1 MRKTEPILSLDM
13 EDPIDFIKAYGSFNY
28 VKVGHN
34 LAVQGK
40 KILDFFEENGY
51 KVILDLKFADIPSTV
66 ARSIKSWDHPAIIG
80 FTVHSSA
87 GVESIKAALDTTDKY
102 IFSVIKLTSVSG
114 ELEDYIVLIEQLAK
128 LGSCFVL
135 PGTWAIKLHKKIGG
149 KILVPGIRM
158 EVGKDDQKDVVT
170 FNDINGIA
178 DFAVLGREIYKSQD
192 PVKKIEEIKKMIRGE

>member
-1 MRKTEPILSLDM
+1 MRKTEPVLSLDM
-13 EDPIDFIKAYGSFNY
+13 EDPIEFIKTYGSFKY

-34 LAVQGK
+34 LAVEGK
-40 KILDFFEENGY
+40 RILDFFEENDY

-66 ARSIKSWDHPAIIG
+66 SRSIKSWDHPAIVG
-80 FTVHSSA
+80 FTLHSSA
-87 GVESIKAALDTTDKY
+87 GVESIKAGLETTDKA
-102 IFSVIKLTSVSG
+102 IFSVIKLTSISG
-114 ELEDYIVLIEQLAK
+114 ELEDYIVLIEQLSK
-128 LGSCFVL
+128 LGSSFVL
-135 PGTWAIKLHKKIGG
+135 PGIWAIKLHKKIGG

-192 PVKKIEEIKKMIRGE
+192 PSKKIQEIKKMIRGE